1 MKLSTTILCTLLA
14 VGITWQPI
22 AVMAN
27 ASKQQP
33 TASIDTM
40 ADAHPAPCLSWID
53 PHTAPQAALLCIH
66 GLGLSSDAYTNLGR
80 RLSRRGIA
88 TYAIDVRGFGSWMQ
102 LKGNDQIDFKA
113 CLGDIKATLVAI
125 HQANPGIPVFIL
137 GESMGGA
144 IALRACSQYP
154 DLVDGLISSVPAGSR
169 FQQKKTD
176 LKVALK
182 FLEGRNKQFN
192 EGDQVVAQASGDNS
206 LLKND
211 WETDQLDR
219 MNFSAEQLLQFQEF
233 MNDNHDAAKLIKTTP
248 VLMLQGSLDTLVR
261 PEGTWDLFNALP
273 TKEKSFFE
281 IPSEHLVLEEGRA
294 KSAKYDKRTA
304 QLIAGWIFGELP
316 EPSSDQTS
324 ATALTPPAAKNPIAP
339 ASAIGAATTNGA
351 PTVLI
356 FTAAWCEEC
365 QATKTWIPQAQTEL
379 RGEVNIKTLDVSD
392 MANSQ
397 LSQTFGVA
405 PIPTCVFLNR
415 DGSVN
420 SILIGRCQFENFQE
434 HAAALLR

>member
-1 MKLSTTILCTLLA
+1 MKLSTTILCTLFAL
-14 VGITWQPI
+14 GMTWQPI
-22 AVMAN
+22 AVMSK
-27 ASKQQP
+27 ASKP
-33 TASIDTM
+33 EPAAGIDTM

-53 PHTAPQAALLCIH
+53 PHKTPKAALLCIH

-80 RLSRRGIA
+80 RLSRKGIA

-102 LKGNDQIDFKA
+102 LKGNDQIDFKG
-113 CLGDIKATLVAI
+113 CLGDIKAALVAI

-144 IALRACSQYP
+144 IALRACSQDP
-154 DLVDGLISSVPAGSR
+154 DLLDGLISSVPAGSR

-176 LKVALK
+176 LKVAVK
-182 FLEGRNKQFN
+182 FLEGRHKEFP
-192 EGDQVVAQASGDNS
+192 EGDQVVAQASGENS
-206 LLKND
+206 VLKDD
-211 WETDQLDR
+211 WESDRLDR

-233 MNDNHDAAKLIKTTP
+233 MNGNHDVAKLIKTTP
-248 VLMLQGSLDTLVR
+248 VLMLQGSLDTLVK

-294 KSAKYDKRTA
+294 KTRKYDARTA
-304 QLIAGWIFGELP
+304 ELIAGWIIGEIP
-316 EPSSDQTS
+316 EPTSDQTTAS
-324 ATALTPPAAKNPIAP
+324 ASTTPSSLKPVAP
-339 ASAIGAATTNGA
+339 ASAIGAATTNGV

-356 FTAAWCEEC
+356 FTAPWCEEC
-365 QATKTWIPQAQTEL
+365 QAANAWIPQAQTEL
-379 RGEVNIKTLDVSD
+379 RGGVNIKTLDVSD
-392 MANSQ
+392 LANSQ

-420 SILIGRCQFENFQE
+420 SILIGRCQFENFEE
-434 HAAALLR
+434 HASALLH